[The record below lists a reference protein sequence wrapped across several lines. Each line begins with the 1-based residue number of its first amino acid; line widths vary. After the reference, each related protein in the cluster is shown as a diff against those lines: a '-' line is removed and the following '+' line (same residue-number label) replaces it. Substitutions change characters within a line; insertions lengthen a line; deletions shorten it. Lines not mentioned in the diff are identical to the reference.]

1 MSKVNLV
8 NAYFDG
14 ELTKAQVTDFE
25 NQLKN
30 DPELKQEFDFQKDIV
45 EGLKEARRLEL
56 KTMLNNVSVGGGAS
70 VTSGGIG
77 LGKIAVGVFLLASVV
92 GTITWY
98 SLKEDGN
105 TNDEQVNPVLSELEQ
120 PKTDIEE
127 SNTIE
132 EKVEE
137 ATQEVEETSV
147 HENIEPEENLTQKEE
162 DKQEIQNTST
172 DTESVTITKPEIRK
186 PDIIS
191 DFDNDEAG
199 EEDAISLE
207 SGLGTKEEGSMPTID
222 VDVDNTK
229 KKYDFHYQLKDG
241 RLTLYGAFDK
251 GLYEI
256 LEFNTESGQNVFL
269 YYKDEYFALSENGE
283 KITPLVSVKDQDLL
297 KKLTKARSE

>member
-77 LGKIAVGVFLLASVV
+77 LGKIAVAVFLLASVV
-92 GTITWY
+92 GTVTWY
-98 SLKEDGN
+98 SLKGDGN
-105 TNDEQVNPVLSELEQ
+105 ANDEQSTPVISELEQ
-120 PKTDIEE
+120 PEKAIDE
-127 SNTIE
+127 SNL
-132 EKVEE
+132 VEE
-137 ATQEVEETSV
+137 QVEEIAPEVEE
-147 HENIEPEENLTQKEE
+147 EIAEENVQPEQNLPIKEDE
-162 DKQEIQNTST
+162 QEVQNESSSK
-172 DTESVTITKPEIRK
+172 ESVTITKPEIRK
-186 PDIIS
+186 PDVIS
-191 DFDNDEAG
+191 DFDNDEVG
-199 EEDAISLE
+199 EDDAISLE
-207 SGLGTKEEGSMPTID
+207 SGLGTKEESSMPTID
-222 VDVDNTK
+222 VEVDNTK

-241 RLTLYGAFDK
+241 RLTLYGSFDK

-283 KITPLVSVKDQDLL
+283 KITRLVAVKDQDLL
-297 KKLTKARSE
+297 EKLTKARGE